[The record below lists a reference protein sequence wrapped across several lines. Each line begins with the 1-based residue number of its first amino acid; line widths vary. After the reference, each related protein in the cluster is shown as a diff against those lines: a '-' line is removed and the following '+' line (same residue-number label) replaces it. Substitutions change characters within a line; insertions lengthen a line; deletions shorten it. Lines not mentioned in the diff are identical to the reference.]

1 MEQPAKRLKHDSS
14 TGETPEQEEKTPEQE
29 EKTPEQEEKTPEQE
43 EKIPE
48 QEKPLMVREI
58 SLEQKRKTPEQEDE
72 NPLVVREIS
81 LELEGELIPEQKITK
96 KKIIP
101 QVFTFSDEHQRK
113 SKLRLLKI

>member
-14 TGETPEQEEKTPEQE
+14 TGE
-29 EKTPEQEEKTPEQE
+29 TPEQEEKTPEQE